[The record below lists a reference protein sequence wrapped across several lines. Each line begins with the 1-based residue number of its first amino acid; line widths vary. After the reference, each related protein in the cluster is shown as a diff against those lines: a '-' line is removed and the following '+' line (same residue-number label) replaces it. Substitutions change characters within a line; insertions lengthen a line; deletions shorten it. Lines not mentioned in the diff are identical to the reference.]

1 MIARQGPT
9 AMQKKIT
16 KRAVDDMRAGQF
28 LWDTELKGFGVKC
41 TKSSTKIYIVQ
52 VRMLGDSVIGP
63 GGVVLPRS
71 RVAPRRYTIGRHGST
86 WAPEEA
92 RERARTLLQ
101 AARDGKDPRAAV
113 EQLRETPTLRQFADT
128 YHAKRGASGKGK
140 GQKLKKPRSIE
151 EDKRNLKLHILPA
164 LGDKK
169 LTAISADDIDSFH
182 TRMKA
187 TPIAANRCLA
197 LLSHMF
203 TVAMAAKDMPR
214 GVNPCA
220 EVEKFP
226 EEARDRHLSP
236 EEITRLGKALTASQ
250 KQEPAPALACIR
262 LLILTGCRK
271 AEILTLKWDWV
282 KLDHGRLE
290 LPDSKTG
297 KRVVPLGAAAITL
310 LRTLPRELE
319 NPYVLPGRKEGKHL
333 IGIQRIWRR
342 VRKLAQLEDV
352 RLHDLRHSF
361 ATVAVN
367 SGDSLFLVGKVLGHK
382 QARTT
387 ERYAHSQI
395 DPLKAVADRT
405 ADSIAKALR
414 GLGRRQK
421 PAKPSADVVKFPK
434 KGAKAG
440 AAKP

>member
-1 MIARQGPT
+1 
-9 AMQKKIT
+9 MQKKIT
-16 KRAVDDMRAGQF
+16 KRAVDDMRPGEF

-41 TKSSTKIYIVQ
+41 TGSGSRIYIVQ
-52 VRMLGDSVIGP
+52 VRMLGDSIIGP
-63 GGVVLPRS
+63 DGVVLPRS
-71 RVAPRRYTIGRHGST
+71 RVAPRRYTIGRHGSP

-92 RERARTLLQ
+92 RERARTLLH

-113 EQLRETPTLRQFADT
+113 EQLRETPTLRQFAAT
-128 YHAKRGASGKGK
+128 YHAKRGTRGKGK
-140 GQKLKKPRSIE
+140 GRKPKKPRSIE
-151 EDKRNLKLHILPA
+151 EDNRNLKLHILPE

-169 LTAISADDIDSFH
+169 LTAISADDVDAFH
-182 TRMKA
+182 TSMEA

-197 LLSHMF
+197 LLSHIF
-203 TVAMAAKDMPR
+203 TVAMAAKDMPKSE
-214 GVNPCA
+214 NPCSS
-220 EVEKFP
+220 VEKFP
-226 EEARDRHLSP
+226 EEVRDRHLSR
-236 EEITRLGKALTASQ
+236 EEIARLGKALTASQ
-250 KQEPAPALACIR
+250 KQEPASALACIR
-262 LLILTGCRK
+262 LLILTGCRLS
-271 AEILTLKWDWV
+271 EILTLQWDWV

-297 KRVVPLGAAAITL
+297 KKDVPLGAAAIRL

-319 NPYVLPGRKEGKHL
+319 NPYLLPGRKEGTHI

-342 VRKLAQLEDV
+342 VRKRGQLEDV

-387 ERYAHSQI
+387 ERYAHSQL

-405 ADSIAKALR
+405 ADSIARALQ
-414 GLGRRQK
+414 GSTRRARPK
-421 PAKPSADVVKFPK
+421 KPSAEVVKFPK
-434 KGAKAG
+434 KGAKAR
-440 AAKP
+440 AVKP